1 MDPQT
6 QAWLDQYDAHLTTTI
21 RRHGWF
27 IQYVGGDSCSRPG
40 CSCTDDGGPPF
51 AYTVGLFGLNHPE
64 LLIFDVAPHTA
75 ATVLNELGDRIR
87 AGESF
92 LPGMTI
98 QFQGWD
104 REIVIEHVPNPG
116 EIVLTAN
123 DYYRRP
129 PEVSVPVV
137 QVTYCDDQSRFPW
150 EADCHSDQP
159 RPGSFRA

>member
-6 QAWLDQYDAHLTTTI
+6 QAWFDQYDAHMTTTI

-40 CSCTDDGGPPF
+40 CPCTGDDGPPF

-64 LLIFDVAPHTA
+64 LLIFDVAPQTA
-75 ATVLNELGDRIR
+75 ATVLNELGERIR
-87 AGESF
+87 DGESL

-98 QFQGWD
+98 EREGWD

-137 QVTYCDDQSRFPW
+137 QVTYCDDQGRFPW
-150 EADCHSDQP
+150 EAGCRSDQP
-159 RPGSFRA
+159 RPGTFRA